1 MSTIAK
7 NFRENYIAEPAFYQK
22 LGRIVFPIVLQQILN
37 QGASFVD
44 TIMVSRVGGV
54 SAVAVATQLDWLL
67 GPVTF
72 GVNSGVNIYSSQF
85 YGARDEKSLKKCFGF
100 SMLMSMLIALIF
112 FLLAALAG
120 PAVLRFYSPDDEI
133 VRLGWQYLRIV
144 CVGYLFSS
152 VTSAFTFAYRSV
164 QRTKIPMYI
173 GFGVNIINACLNY
186 MLIFGKLGMPQMG
199 VAGAALATVVA
210 NACGALAHVIYGVS
224 THQPFWGTFR
234 EMTDWNRTFLTP
246 IIRRMLPLIAN
257 EALFGFGNSMYM
269 KAYGL
274 LGGSAIEIYKIGN
287 TVGSFFFTAAQ
298 GMNSAAGL
306 LVGEQLGR
314 KDLAGAK
321 KCVRCLF
328 PVAGGLALLVL
339 VMITVIARPMV
350 SLFGLTNEAVRE
362 GAVVMVRL
370 FAIRIGFRL
379 FNVIFMSTIR
389 AGGDAYFLMFL
400 DCGVVWLVGVP
411 LAFLSVNVLHV
422 TAITTLYTIIQ
433 AEQLVRMLVGI
444 WRYRQGKWCRNLTDE
459 TKGSPQKA

>member
-1 MSTIAK
+1 MSTA
-7 NFRENYIAEPAFYQK
+7 FREKYIAEPAFYRK
-22 LGRIVFPIVLQQILN
+22 LGRIVLPIVLQQILN
-37 QGASFVD
+37 QGAGFVD

-85 YGARDEKSLKKCFGF
+85 YGAKDEKSLKKCFGF
-100 SMLMSMLIALIF
+100 SMLMSLLIALVF

-120 PAVLRFYSPDDEI
+120 QSVLRFYSTDCEI
-133 VRLGWQYLRIV
+133 VRLGWRYLRIV
-144 CVGYLFSS
+144 CFGYLFSA

-173 GFGVNIINACLNY
+173 GFGINVINACLNY
-186 MLIFGKLGMPQMG
+186 VLIFGKLGLPAMG
-199 VAGAALATVVA
+199 VAGAALATVIA
-210 NACGALAHVIYGVS
+210 NACGAAAHIVWGVA
-224 THQPFWGTFR
+224 TRQPFLGTFR
-234 EMTDWNRTFLTP
+234 EMTDWSRAFLTP

-287 TVGSFFFTAAQ
+287 TVGSFFFTAAM
-298 GMNSAAGL
+298 GMNNAAGL
-306 LVGEQLGR
+306 LVGEQLGK

-328 PVAGGLALLVL
+328 PVSAALAILVFLL
-339 VMITVIARPMV
+339 ITVTAGPLV
-350 SLFGLTNEAVRE
+350 SLFGLTDEAIRA
-362 GAVVMVRL
+362 GAVMMVRL

-389 AGGDAYFLMFL
+389 AGGDSYFLMFL

-411 LAFLSVNVLHV
+411 LAFFAVKTLGV
-422 TAITTLYTIIQ
+422 TSITTLYALIQ
-433 AEQLVRMLVGI
+433 AEQLVRMLLGI
-444 WRYRQGKWCRNLTDE
+444 FRYRQGKWCRNLTDE
-459 TKGSPQKA
+459 TREKAPQEA